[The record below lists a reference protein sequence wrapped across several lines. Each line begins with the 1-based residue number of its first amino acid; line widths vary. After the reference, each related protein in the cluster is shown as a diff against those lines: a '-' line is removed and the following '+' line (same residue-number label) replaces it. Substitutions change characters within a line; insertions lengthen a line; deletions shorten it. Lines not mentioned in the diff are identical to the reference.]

1 MDKKFSLKKVY
12 IVTTLLFVVIILST
26 YLLLYSLTSNLKVF
40 FLFTI
45 YTIFLLSCVAILF
58 YGIFHKLTL
67 FTNELLRT
75 LENMVDGNISFFKE
89 QYDETL
95 LSQINHHLHRLY
107 SILETA
113 KNSAHTEKLRL
124 QELISDISH
133 QLKTLMATLR
143 LTETSIERDILDS
156 NKLQSLLHTNT
167 LLLNKLEF
175 LILSLVKI
183 SRLETGIITLD
194 PSCQEIG
201 NTILTALENVILAA
215 TEKKIEIVFNYS
227 EEYKAYHDSKWTS
240 EAIYNILDNAVK
252 YTNENGCISIEV
264 STLESYTKI
273 SIKDSG
279 IGIGEAEIPHIF
291 QRFYRSPSVK
301 NLPGVGIGLY
311 LAQDII
317 TRQYGFIHVLSAPNI
332 GSTFE
337 VFLINGDASE

>member
-12 IVTTLLFVVIILST
+12 IVSSLLFVVILLST
-26 YLLLYSLTSNLKVF
+26 YLLLYSVTSDLKVF
-40 FLFTI
+40 LIFTI
-45 YTIFLLSCVAILF
+45 YTIFFLACVAILL
-58 YGIFHKLTL
+58 YSIFHKLTL
-67 FTNELLRT
+67 FINELHRT
-75 LENMVDGNISFFKE
+75 LENMIDGNISFFEE

-107 SILETA
+107 NILEAA

-133 QLKTLMATLR
+133 QLKTLMTTLR
-143 LTETSIERDILDS
+143 LTESSIERDISDP

-167 LLLNKLEF
+167 LLLSKLEF
-175 LILSLVKI
+175 LLLSLVKI
-183 SRLETGIITLD
+183 SRLETGIITPD
-194 PSCQEIG
+194 PSYQAIG
-201 NTILTALENVILAA
+201 NTILMALENIVLAA
-215 TEKKIEIVFNYS
+215 TEKNIEIVFNYS
-227 EEYKAYHDSKWTS
+227 DEYKAYHDPKWTS
-240 EAIYNILDNAVK
+240 EAIHNILDNAVK
-252 YTNENGCISIEV
+252 YTNVNGYISIEV

-279 IGIGEAEIPHIF
+279 IGIRESEIPHIF

-301 NLPGVGIGLY
+301 DLPGVGIGLH

-337 VFLINGDASE
+337 IFLMNGDAPK